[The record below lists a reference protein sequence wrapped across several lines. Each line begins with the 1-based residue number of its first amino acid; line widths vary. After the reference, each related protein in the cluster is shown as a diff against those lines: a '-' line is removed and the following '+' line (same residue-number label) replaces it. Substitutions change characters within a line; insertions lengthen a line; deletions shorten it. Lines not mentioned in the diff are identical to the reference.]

1 MLIPIFYFDEE
12 NFFAY
17 EGKAQK
23 IGNDILMPENAT
35 QKSPDM
41 SLLQE
46 KFAKWNE
53 ESQNWDYIEKPKT
66 AKDFLGVQV
75 SHKSQTPHNQEL
87 RQLVQT
93 LVNED
98 PEHFRVIRGSED
110 EGLWWG
116 VEEIPEKTIEE
127 VRAAKLSELDSA
139 FMSWYEDKAT
149 VTTSLGFVADSDARA
164 MMDVNGLVTTLE
176 AQPAE
181 TRASVA
187 FMDANN
193 EAHLLSLEQLK
204 TVQVEIIQNGQSA
217 YQQKWALRTAI
228 ESAQSKE
235 ELDAIEVV
243 FTAEDFSK

>member
-23 IGNDILMPENAT
+23 IGNDVLMPENAT

-46 KFAKWNE
+46 KFAKWNA

-87 RQLVQT
+87 RQLVQS

-116 VEEIPEKTIEE
+116 VEEIPEKTQDEKDLEQAKSDEQKALSYLRSTDYVAVKIAEGVATKEE
-127 VRAAKLSELDSA
+127 YADVLKKRAA
-139 FMSWYEDKAT
+139 
-149 VTTSLGFVADSDARA
+149 AREEINA
-164 MMDVNGLVTTLE
+164 L
-176 AQPAE
+176 
-181 TRASVA
+181 RASQDVLA
-187 FMDANN
+187 AKIK
-193 EAHLLSLEQLK
+193 EAK
-204 TVQVEIIQNGQSA
+204 A
-217 YQQKWALRTAI
+217 
-228 ESAQSKE
+228 
-235 ELDAIEVV
+235 
-243 FTAEDFSK
+243 

>member
-23 IGNDILMPENAT
+23 IGNDVLMPENAT

-93 LVNED
+93 LANED
-98 PEHFRVIRGSED
+98 PGHFRVIRGSED

-116 VEEIPEKTIEE
+116 VEEIPEKTQDEKDLEKAKADEQAALAYLRSTDYVAVKIAEGVATTDEYTEVLQKRAQAREE
-127 VRAAKLSELDSA
+127 VNAL
-139 FMSWYEDKAT
+139 
-149 VTTSLGFVADSDARA
+149 
-164 MMDVNGLVTTLE
+164 
-176 AQPAE
+176 
-181 TRASVA
+181 RASQ
-187 FMDANN
+187 
-193 EAHLLSLEQLK
+193 EALIAK
-204 TVQVEIIQNGQSA
+204 
-217 YQQKWALRTAI
+217 I
-228 ESAQSKE
+228 E
-235 ELDAIEVV
+235 
-243 FTAEDFSK
+243 AEKA

>member
-23 IGNDILMPENAT
+23 IGNDVLMPENAT

-87 RQLVQT
+87 RQLVQS

-116 VEEIPEKTIEE
+116 VEEIPEKTQDEKDLEQAKSDEQKALSYLRSTDYVAVKIAEGVATKEEYADVLEKRAQAREEINVLRASQDVLAAKIEE
-127 VRAAKLSELDSA
+127 AKS
-139 FMSWYEDKAT
+139 
-149 VTTSLGFVADSDARA
+149 
-164 MMDVNGLVTTLE
+164 
-176 AQPAE
+176 
-181 TRASVA
+181 
-187 FMDANN
+187 
-193 EAHLLSLEQLK
+193 
-204 TVQVEIIQNGQSA
+204 
-217 YQQKWALRTAI
+217 
-228 ESAQSKE
+228 
-235 ELDAIEVV
+235 
-243 FTAEDFSK
+243 

>member
-1 MLIPIFYFDEE
+1 MLIPIFYFDDED
-12 NFFAY
+12 FFAY

-23 IGNDILMPENAT
+23 IGNDVLMPENAT

-87 RQLVQT
+87 RQLVQS

-98 PEHFRVIRGSED
+98 PEHFRVIRGSEE

-116 VEEIPEKTIEE
+116 VEEIPEKTQDEKDLEQAKADEQAALAYLRSTDYVAVKIAEGVATKEEYADVLEKRAAAREEINALRASQQVLAAKIEE
-127 VRAAKLSELDSA
+127 AKA
-139 FMSWYEDKAT
+139 
-149 VTTSLGFVADSDARA
+149 
-164 MMDVNGLVTTLE
+164 
-176 AQPAE
+176 
-181 TRASVA
+181 
-187 FMDANN
+187 
-193 EAHLLSLEQLK
+193 
-204 TVQVEIIQNGQSA
+204 
-217 YQQKWALRTAI
+217 
-228 ESAQSKE
+228 
-235 ELDAIEVV
+235 
-243 FTAEDFSK
+243 

>member
-12 NFFAY
+12 NFFDY

-23 IGNDILMPENAT
+23 IGNDVLMPENAT

-87 RQLVQT
+87 RQLVQS

-98 PEHFRVIRGSED
+98 PEHFRVIRGSEE

-116 VEEIPEKTIEE
+116 VEEIPEKTQDEKDLEKAKADEQTALAYLRSTDYVAVKIAEGVATTEE
-127 VRAAKLSELDSA
+127 YSEVLLKRAEKRE
-139 FMSWYEDKAT
+139 
-149 VTTSLGFVADSDARA
+149 
-164 MMDVNGLVTTLE
+164 
-176 AQPAE
+176 
-181 TRASVA
+181 
-187 FMDANN
+187 
-193 EAHLLSLEQLK
+193 
-204 TVQVEIIQNGQSA
+204 EIN
-217 YQQKWALRTAI
+217 ALRATQEALTAKI
-228 ESAQSKE
+228 AEA
-235 ELDAIEVV
+235 
-243 FTAEDFSK
+243 TA

>member
-1 MLIPIFYFDEE
+1 MLIPIFYFDDE

-23 IGNDILMPENAT
+23 IGNDVLMPENAT

-87 RQLVQT
+87 RQLVQS

-98 PEHFRVIRGSED
+98 PEHFRVIRGSEE

-116 VEEIPEKTIEE
+116 VEEIPEKTQDEKDLEKAKADEQTALAYLRSTDYVAVKIAEGVATTEEYAEVLQKRAKAREE
-127 VRAAKLSELDSA
+127 VNAL
-139 FMSWYEDKAT
+139 
-149 VTTSLGFVADSDARA
+149 
-164 MMDVNGLVTTLE
+164 
-176 AQPAE
+176 
-181 TRASVA
+181 RASQENLMA
-187 FMDANN
+187 KIA
-193 EAHLLSLEQLK
+193 
-204 TVQVEIIQNGQSA
+204 
-217 YQQKWALRTAI
+217 
-228 ESAQSKE
+228 
-235 ELDAIEVV
+235 EVK
-243 FTAEDFSK
+243 A